1 MQAIGTTGRR
11 IIAVFIVE
19 TAILTAGGVAAG
31 LSGGTVLAMG
41 LSQSGFSS
49 IGTGLSLW
57 TFRLPFE
64 RLLLLLALGSAVSL
78 AGAVYPLLKASRIA
92 PVEALKQRGMVLEF
106 VLPRKLYGAIITLL
120 LVVTPLCYAGA
131 GTVLGLNWRPAMPL
145 VVMTTGLFGTLLCL
159 VFLTPSILS
168 GMLRAGAWPVFR
180 LLRLEGFLAV
190 RALTRATD
198 RIAASLMTLAIVFG
212 AVVALKHMT
221 QSLKVQSQKWVDAAL
236 TDRVFV
242 SSRLITEEE
251 SSAFSDVP
259 GVRQVVPMS
268 FTTPVPFLIRGL
280 SGDLAIHGP
289 FETRE
294 DLKRRFI
301 EQNSIVFSS
310 QLAHTLGHSV
320 GDYVSIPS
328 VSGSLAFE
336 VVLVSDEYG
345 YFLDERSYG
354 VVALRNLQDIAP
366 VDTSAAREFALV
378 LEPGADQQRVKDRL
392 YAVVGQLG
400 LNITTGDEKR
410 RFTLD
415 GIDSDFSIFEIILFI
430 TALLAGIG
438 VTNALLIGALERKRE
453 FGILQALGVTPTQMR
468 RMVLIEGGVIGIIGG
483 MLGVLLGIPLSGILI
498 GGLILLSDLDL
509 SFTLSLGWTVGAL
522 AAAVLVSTLAA
533 LYPAMKSA
541 AMPVT
546 ESIQY
551 E

>member
-1 MQAIGTTGRR
+1 
-11 IIAVFIVE
+11 
-19 TAILTAGGVAAG
+19 
-31 LSGGTVLAMG
+31 
-41 LSQSGFSS
+41 
-49 IGTGLSLW
+49 
-57 TFRLPFE
+57 
-64 RLLLLLALGSAVSL
+64 
-78 AGAVYPLLKASRIA
+78 
-92 PVEALKQRGMVLEF
+92 
-106 VLPRKLYGAIITLL
+106 
-120 LVVTPLCYAGA
+120 
-131 GTVLGLNWRPAMPL
+131 
-145 VVMTTGLFGTLLCL
+145 
-159 VFLTPSILS
+159 
-168 GMLRAGAWPVFR
+168 
-180 LLRLEGFLAV
+180 
-190 RALTRATD
+190 
-198 RIAASLMTLAIVFG
+198 
-212 AVVALKHMT
+212 
-221 QSLKVQSQKWVDAAL
+221 
-236 TDRVFV
+236 
-242 SSRLITEEE
+242 
-251 SSAFSDVP
+251 
-259 GVRQVVPMS
+259 
-268 FTTPVPFLIRGL
+268 
-280 SGDLAIHGP
+280 
-289 FETRE
+289 
-294 DLKRRFI
+294 
-301 EQNSIVFSS
+301 
-310 QLAHTLGHSV
+310 
-320 GDYVSIPS
+320 
-328 VSGSLAFE
+328 